1 MSRTLRAGA
10 LAGALV
16 IGVVAGGSANL
27 ALARSPLGATMA
39 PSQVTQ
45 STSNTT
51 STDQVTAA
59 IQQVI
64 QQANAEQVKAIA
76 TGDASVMADTA
87 TADHLTD
94 LQQNNQDMTD
104 NGVTD
109 IQLMKL
115 EWGPITVNGTTAQ
128 ATSYETWSVTTD
140 DGSTE
145 VSRDTNM
152 YTLVQDS
159 GAWKSSRTSTPTT
172 PRLRAVAPATAL
184 ALAEVAPRPRRAPRP
199 CRAAPPRHRRA
210 CPGSR
215 APVQV
220 PAPAPAFLFRW

>member
-27 ALARSPLGATMA
+27 ALARSPFGATMA
-39 PSQVTQ
+39 PAQAIQ
-45 STSNTT
+45 STSSST

-76 TGDASVMADTA
+76 AGDASVMADTA
-87 TADHLTD
+87 TADHLAD
-94 LQQNNQDMTD
+94 LQQNNDDMA
-104 NGVTD
+104 NSGVTD

-115 EWGPITVNGTTAQ
+115 EWGPITVNGNSAQ

-140 DGSTE
+140 DGATQ
-145 VSRDTNM
+145 VSRDTNV
-152 YTLVQDS
+152 YTLVQDN
-159 GAWKSSRTSTPTT
+159 GAWKIQSDEHPDNASTSGNGNGNGSAASTAPGGTT
-172 PRLRAVAPATAL
+172 SPAQSIPVFPAPRLGLGFPVSSGD
-184 ALAEVAPRPRRAPRP
+184 
-199 CRAAPPRHRRA
+199 H
-210 CPGSR
+210 SR
-215 APVQV
+215 
-220 PAPAPAFLFRW
+220 